1 MSFRANAPTNHGILH
16 LAAADVA
23 RVLAGARLLE
33 SLSDFFLGQSHAPL
47 RQRLDWTG
55 GTELLVMPVVS
66 DGYAGIKM
74 LTVNP
79 GNAGTERPVISGL
92 FTLADFRTGEVLA
105 TMDAGELTGW
115 RTAAVSALA
124 AARLARQDASHLAIL
139 GAGHLCTY
147 IAAAH
152 AEARQLKRITLWARD
167 TAKAHLAA
175 QRLRHRLI
183 DIDIDIDVCCDLQLA
198 VQAADIVVAATRA
211 TQPLIQGRWL
221 RPGTHVDLIGGYR
234 PDMRELDDEG
244 IASGPVYVDDQAAL
258 HEAGDLID
266 PLQTGAITPASIRGD
281 LASLA
286 SLTTGRCTE
295 SEITIFKSVGTARA
309 DLATAITVWQRRRA
323 EVFSLRDNAIGAR
336 T

>member
-1 MSFRANAPTNHGILH
+1 MSLRANASTNHEILH
-16 LAAADVA
+16 LTAADVS
-23 RVLAGARLLE
+23 RVLTGARLLE

-55 GTELLVMPVVS
+55 GAELLVMPAVS
-66 DGYAGIKM
+66 DDYAGIKM
-74 LTVNP
+74 LTVNS

-124 AARLARQDASHLAIL
+124 AAKLARRDAAHLAIL

-152 AEARQLKRITLWARD
+152 AEARQLERITLWARD
-167 TAKAHLAA
+167 PAKAHLAA
-175 QRLRHRLI
+175 RRLRHRLV
-183 DIDIDIDVCCDLQLA
+183 DIDIEVCCDLQLT
-198 VQAADIVVAATRA
+198 VQAADIVVTATRA
-211 TQPLIQGRWL
+211 TAPLIRGRWL

-244 IASGPVYVDDQAAL
+244 IASGSIYVDDDQAAL

-266 PLQTGAITPASIRGD
+266 PLRMGAITPAAILGD

-286 SLTTGRCTE
+286 SLTTGRHTE

-323 EVFSLRDNAIGAR
+323 EVFDLADNSTGAR

>member
-1 MSFRANAPTNHGILH
+1 MSLRANAPTNHGILH
-16 LAAADVA
+16 LTAADVA
-23 RVLAGARLLE
+23 RVLTGAKLLE
-33 SLSDFFLGQSHAPL
+33 NLSDFFLGQSRAPL
-47 RQRLDWTG
+47 RQRLDWTDG
-55 GTELLVMPVVS
+55 AELLVMPVVS
-66 DGYAGIKM
+66 DDYAGIKM

-92 FTLADFRTGEVLA
+92 FALADFRTGEVLA

-124 AARLARQDASHLAIL
+124 AAKLARQDASHLAIL

-152 AEARQLKRITLWARD
+152 AEARQLERITLWARD
-167 TAKAHLAA
+167 AAKAHLAA
-175 QRLRHRLI
+175 RRLRHRLV
-183 DIDIDIDVCCDLQLA
+183 DIDIEVCCDLQVT

-211 TQPLIQGRWL
+211 TEPLIRGRWL

-244 IASGPVYVDDQAAL
+244 IASGSIYVDDDQAAL

-266 PLQTGAITPASIRGD
+266 PLRTGAITPSSILGD

-286 SLTTGRCTE
+286 SLTTGRRAE

-323 EVFSLRDNAIGAR
+323 EAFSLRDNAMGAR

>member
-1 MSFRANAPTNHGILH
+1 MSFHANAPTNHGISH
-16 LAAADVA
+16 LTAADVA
-23 RVLAGARLLE
+23 RVLTGAKLLDR
-33 SLSDFFLGQSHAPL
+33 LSDFFLAQSRAPL

-55 GTELLVMPVVS
+55 GAELLVMPVIS
-66 DGYAGIKM
+66 DDYAGIKM

-124 AARLARQDASHLAIL
+124 AAKLARQDASHLAIL

-167 TAKAHLAA
+167 AAKAHLAA
-175 QRLRHRLI
+175 RRLRDRLA
-183 DIDIDIDVCCDLQLA
+183 DIDIDVCCDLQLA

-211 TQPLIQGRWL
+211 TEPLIRGRWL
-221 RPGTHVDLIGGYR
+221 RPGMHIDLIGGYR

-244 IASGPVYVDDQAAL
+244 IASGPIYVDDDQAAL
-258 HEAGDLID
+258 HEAGDLIH
-266 PLQTGAITPASIRGD
+266 PLRTGAITLASIRGD
-281 LASLA
+281 LANLA
-286 SLTTGRCTE
+286 SLTTGRCTK